1 MKMRKFIVFLLLSF
15 QFNAQESHPM
25 LNYFT
30 ASVFQNSI
38 LLDWEIKGGE
48 TCNGMSLFRSSDSIN
63 FVQIADFPGVC
74 GDINSASRYSHADI
88 SPIENTYNYYKV
100 RLGTQGD
107 SDVLK
112 LFFVKIEANSYSI
125 FNDELNNSF
134 TIYFHNAENEIF
146 NFEIINQQGK
156 YIDQKDALN
165 GNSISL
171 ESFNRPSGIYF
182 FNITF
187 NSGRLIKGKLF
198 HFN

>member
-15 QFNAQESHPM
+15 QFNAQESHPI

-48 TCNGMSLFRSSDSIN
+48 TCNGMSLLRSSDSIN
-63 FVQIADFPGVC
+63 FVQIADFPGIC
-74 GDINSASRYSHADI
+74 GDLNSANRYTYTDEYPI
-88 SPIENTYNYYKV
+88 SNMYNYYKV

-107 SDVLK
+107 SDVRK
-112 LFFVKIEANSYSI
+112 LFYVEIEANSYSI
-125 FNDELNNSF
+125 FNDELYNSL
-134 TIYFHNAENEIF
+134 TIYFHNPENENF
-146 NFEIINQQGK
+146 NFKIINQQGK
-156 YIDQKDALN
+156 NIDQKDALN

-198 HFN
+198 RFN